1 MRDAHR
7 MREKYDLSLDSRQVV
22 SLLIGGIVVL
32 GAVFVLGVL
41 VGKKLAGAPR
51 ADHGPDLLTALDH
64 KSDALERARAAPPLT
79 FQDELTRP
87 TPPAPV
93 VVRPPATSPAS
104 APATAAATPARAP
117 GMPAPAASAIAPAA
131 TPVATVARPLAAT
144 GPATPA
150 ATAPPASA
158 ASSSASSKPAATMA
172 RGPSATT
179 PATPTATPAPAS
191 ATSSPAPGKPAA
203 PGRAAPVT
211 TVATATAVEPKS
223 EAARPAHTESV
234 ATRTAPAAAAHS
246 APKVPEATS
255 ATGAF
260 TLQLGASPS
269 RDDAERQASRLREKG
284 YAPYIVSAEV
294 PGKGTWYRVRMGSF
308 PTKDAATRYLQDFKR
323 ETQAEA
329 FVASTR

>member
-41 VGKKLAGAPR
+41 VGKKLAGTPR
-51 ADHGPDLLTALDH
+51 ADRAPDLLTALDH
-64 KSDALERARAAPPLT
+64 RSDALERARAAPPLT
-79 FQDELTRP
+79 FQEELTRP
-87 TPPAPV
+87 TPTAPTVARAAAPSAPAAAPSTSA
-93 VVRPPATSPAS
+93 RP
-104 APATAAATPARAP
+104 APATAA
-117 GMPAPAASAIAPAA
+117 PAA
-131 TPVATVARPLAAT
+131 
-144 GPATPA
+144 
-150 ATAPPASA
+150 
-158 ASSSASSKPAATMA
+158 
-172 RGPSATT
+172 
-179 PATPTATPAPAS
+179 PTATTAAGK
-191 ATSSPAPGKPAA
+191 SPPS
-203 PGRAAPVT
+203 
-211 TVATATAVEPKS
+211 TVAAVEPKPQG
-223 EAARPAHTESV
+223 EKKAEPEKKTEPERKADARPTRTESV
-234 ATRTAPAAAAHS
+234 ATRTAPAAAHP

-284 YAPYIVSAEV
+284 YAPYIVAAEV

>member
-41 VGKKLAGAPR
+41 VGKKLAATPR
-51 ADHGPDLLTALDH
+51 SDRAPDLLTALDH
-64 KSDALERARAAPPLT
+64 RSDALERARAAPPLT
-79 FQDELTRP
+79 FQEELTRP
-87 TPPAPV
+87 GP
-93 VVRPPATSPAS
+93 S
-104 APATAAATPARAP
+104 APAVVATAPS
-117 GMPAPAASAIAPAA
+117 PAPAGPQSTASAAAARAASPSTPAVAAAESKPVADRRPEPEKKAESPHAPAA
-131 TPVATVARPLAAT
+131 
-144 GPATPA
+144 
-150 ATAPPASA
+150 
-158 ASSSASSKPAATMA
+158 
-172 RGPSATT
+172 
-179 PATPTATPAPAS
+179 
-191 ATSSPAPGKPAA
+191 
-203 PGRAAPVT
+203 
-211 TVATATAVEPKS
+211 
-223 EAARPAHTESV
+223 ESV
-234 ATRTAPAAAAHS
+234 ATRSAPAAAHPVV
-246 APKVPEATS
+246 PKVPETTS
-255 ATGAF
+255 AAGAF

-284 YAPYIVSAEV
+284 YAPYIVAAEV

>member
-1 MRDAHR
+1 MRDTHR

-41 VGKKLAGAPR
+41 VGKKLAGTPR
-51 ADHGPDLLTALDH
+51 ADRAPDLLTALDH

-79 FQDELTRP
+79 FQEELTKP
-87 TPPAPV
+87 AAPAPT
-93 VVRPPATSPAS
+93 VVRVP
-104 APATAAATPARAP
+104 APAAAATPASSAP
-117 GMPAPAASAIAPAA
+117 TAVAKPTLPRPAAVP
-131 TPVATVARPLAAT
+131 P
-144 GPATPA
+144 PATAEPKA
-150 ATAPPASA
+150 ER
-158 ASSSASSKPAATMA
+158 K
-172 RGPSATT
+172 
-179 PATPTATPAPAS
+179 
-191 ATSSPAPGKPAA
+191 
-203 PGRAAPVT
+203 
-211 TVATATAVEPKS
+211 VEPEKKA
-223 EAARPAHTESV
+223 EPARPAAAESV
-234 ATRTAPAAAAHS
+234 ATRSAPAAAHP

-255 ATGAF
+255 AAGAF
-260 TLQLGASPS
+260 TLQLGASAN

-284 YAPYIVSAEV
+284 YAPYIVAAEV

>member
-1 MRDAHR
+1 MRDTHR

-41 VGKKLAGAPR
+41 VGKKLAGTPHTDR
-51 ADHGPDLLTALDH
+51 APDLLTALDH

-79 FQDELTRP
+79 FQEELTKP
-87 TPPAPV
+87 ASAAPAPI
-93 VVRPPATSPAS
+93 RPPAVSAPATPAPTSTASAAAHPAPAPTTVAAASPAAS
-104 APATAAATPARAP
+104 APAATKP
-117 GMPAPAASAIAPAA
+117 
-131 TPVATVARPLAAT
+131 ATVARAA
-144 GPATPA
+144 AV
-150 ATAPPASA
+150 
-158 ASSSASSKPAATMA
+158 
-172 RGPSATT
+172 
-179 PATPTATPAPAS
+179 
-191 ATSSPAPGKPAA
+191 
-203 PGRAAPVT
+203 PVT
-211 TVATATAVEPKS
+211 TATEAKPEKKADPARTAS
-223 EAARPAHTESV
+223 TESV
-234 ATRTAPAAAAHS
+234 ATRSTPAAAHP
-246 APKVPEATS
+246 APKVPDTTS

-260 TLQLGASPS
+260 TLQLGASPN

-284 YAPYIVSAEV
+284 YAPYIVTAEV

>member
-1 MRDAHR
+1 MA
-7 MREKYDLSLDSRQVV
+7 K
-22 SLLIGGIVVL
+22 
-32 GAVFVLGVL
+32 
-41 VGKKLAGAPR
+41 P
-51 ADHGPDLLTALDH
+51 
-64 KSDALERARAAPPLT
+64 
-79 FQDELTRP
+79 
-87 TPPAPV
+87 
-93 VVRPPATSPAS
+93 
-104 APATAAATPARAP
+104 
-117 GMPAPAASAIAPAA
+117 
-131 TPVATVARPLAAT
+131 
-144 GPATPA
+144 PA
-150 ATAPPASA
+150 ATAPATTAATAAPGSA
-158 ASSSASSKPAATMA
+158 ASSSASTKPAASG
-172 RGPSATT
+172 R
-179 PATPTATPAPAS
+179 ATPAP
-191 ATSSPAPGKPAA
+191 
-203 PGRAAPVT
+203 
-211 TVATATAVEPKS
+211 TVAAVDPKS

-234 ATRTAPAAAAHS
+234 ATRTAPAAAHA

>member
-1 MRDAHR
+1 MRDTHR

-41 VGKKLAGAPR
+41 VGKKLAGTPHT
-51 ADHGPDLLTALDH
+51 DHAPDLLTALDH

-79 FQDELTRP
+79 FQEELTK
-87 TPPAPV
+87 PASAAPAAI
-93 VVRPPATSPAS
+93 RPPA
-104 APATAAATPARAP
+104 AA
-117 GMPAPAASAIAPAA
+117 APAA
-131 TPVATVARPLAAT
+131 TPPVSTTTASTAASPAASAPPASKPATVARAAAVPVT
-144 GPATPA
+144 TAPETKPERKTEPEKKADPVRATPA
-150 ATAPPASA
+150 
-158 ASSSASSKPAATMA
+158 
-172 RGPSATT
+172 
-179 PATPTATPAPAS
+179 
-191 ATSSPAPGKPAA
+191 
-203 PGRAAPVT
+203 
-211 TVATATAVEPKS
+211 
-223 EAARPAHTESV
+223 ESV
-234 ATRTAPAAAAHS
+234 ATRSTPAAAHP
-246 APKVPEATS
+246 APKVPDATS
-255 ATGAF
+255 AAGAF
-260 TLQLGASPS
+260 TLQLGASPN

>member
-41 VGKKLAGAPR
+41 VGKKLAGTPR
-51 ADHGPDLLTALDH
+51 ADRAPDLLTALDH

-79 FQDELTRP
+79 FQEELTRP
-87 TPPAPV
+87 APPTPAVARVPAQPVPPAQPSSPV
-93 VVRPPATSPAS
+93 R
-104 APATAAATPARAP
+104 
-117 GMPAPAASAIAPAA
+117 PAA
-131 TPVATVARPLAAT
+131 TPPPTPVAAAA
-144 GPATPA
+144 PPSSAVRAAASPPPA
-150 ATAPPASA
+150 ASSPVASA
-158 ASSSASSKPAATMA
+158 AQTAPAIRPAAEK
-172 RGPSATT
+172 PE
-179 PATPTATPAPAS
+179 PAPA
-191 ATSSPAPGKPAA
+191 
-203 PGRAAPVT
+203 
-211 TVATATAVEPKS
+211 
-223 EAARPAHTESV
+223 RPESV
-234 ATRTAPAAAAHS
+234 ATRSTPAASHATL
-246 APKVPEATS
+246 PRVPDATS
-255 ATGAF
+255 AGGAF

-284 YAPYIVSAEV
+284 YAPYIVAAEV

-308 PTKDAATRYLQDFKR
+308 PSKDAATRYLQDFKR

>member
-41 VGKKLAGAPR
+41 VGKKLAGTPR
-51 ADHGPDLLTALDH
+51 TDRAPDLLTALDH

-79 FQDELTRP
+79 FQEELTRP
-87 TPPAPV
+87 TPSAPTVTRASPAPASSPTV
-93 VVRPPATSPAS
+93 ARAPVTAAPATS
-104 APATAAATPARAP
+104 
-117 GMPAPAASAIAPAA
+117 AASAS
-131 TPVATVARPLAAT
+131 T
-144 GPATPA
+144 GPATA
-150 ATAPPASA
+150 STSTAA
-158 ASSSASSKPAATMA
+158 ASKAA
-172 RGPSATT
+172 PT
-179 PATPTATPAPAS
+179 PRAEAVPTAAVV
-191 ATSSPAPGKPAA
+191 TS
-203 PGRAAPVT
+203 
-211 TVATATAVEPKS
+211 
-223 EAARPAHTESV
+223 
-234 ATRTAPAAAAHS
+234 APAAAHS
-246 APKVPEATS
+246 TPKVPEATS
-255 ATGAF
+255 PTGAF

-284 YAPYIVSAEV
+284 YAPYIVAAEV

-308 PTKDAATRYLQDFKR
+308 PTKDAATRYLQDLKR